1 MPFHRLMGEME
12 GDVEEKFSAYPFT
25 LMTMLMAQLGHGRG
39 MASGAGG

>member
-1 MPFHRLMGEME
+1 MPCYRLTGEME

-25 LMTMLMAQLGHGRG
+25 LMTVNMGQPGHGSG